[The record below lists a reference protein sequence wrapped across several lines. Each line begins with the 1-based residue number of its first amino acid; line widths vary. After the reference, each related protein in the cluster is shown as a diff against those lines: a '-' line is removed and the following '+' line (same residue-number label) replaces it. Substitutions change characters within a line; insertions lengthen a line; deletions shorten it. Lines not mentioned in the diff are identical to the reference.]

1 MIPVISILL
10 SLSPHHAYTSYQLDH
25 HIFFFSTLQLAQIYK
40 LVIQIHTVPSQACFI
55 SSRGLVEPRT
65 GWRCA
70 GMQEG
75 RRTGRKGEASGG
87 ERETDDDAGKGR
99 DLVTGRECMHERSKV
114 LFLSLSFFFSVD
126 YFFFSLVWGQLSME
140 SMRYWACGS
149 FFFYVRRFV
158 WCAFF
163 LSVSLLPS

>member
-65 GWRCA
+65 GWRYA

-114 LFLSLSFFFSVD
+114 LFLSLSFFF
-126 YFFFSLVWGQLSME
+126 LS
-140 SMRYWACGS
+140 
-149 FFFYVRRFV
+149 
-158 WCAFF
+158 
-163 LSVSLLPS
+163 